1 MNVAKV
7 VTLTG
12 CKICF
17 YKDLS
22 SVLLCACVIVLVLG
36 GGGST
41 QKSKFEGNMKSF
53 SLLCW
58 QAVSKFRKLNQYR
71 TTLQNLAT

>member
-12 CKICF
+12 CKMCF

-36 GGGST
+36 GPQ
-41 QKSKFEGNMKSF
+41 QKSKFEGNMESF

-58 QAVSKFRKLNQYR
+58 QAVSKFRKVNQYR

>member
-22 SVLLCACVIVLVLG
+22 SVLLCACVIVLVL
-36 GGGST
+36 
-41 QKSKFEGNMKSF
+41 EGCGVPHKNLNLKVTWKASVYFVGKLLASF
-53 SLLCW
+53 AS
-58 QAVSKFRKLNQYR
+58 
-71 TTLQNLAT
+71 

>member
-41 QKSKFEGNMKSF
+41 QKSKFEGNTKIF
-53 SLLCW
+53 SSLCW